1 MKNCIYYYFVGI
13 VNINNLDPNKVKID
27 GRSCKSN
34 FIYYIGL
41 TTIKDLWHLKIDSV
55 NPLYLIIDKLNG
67 YIEESNGNKYL
78 KQVPADE
85 SEDTL
90 KSMKNRNKIF
100 YLINN

>member
-1 MKNCIYYYFVGI
+1 M
-13 VNINNLDPNKVKID
+13 
-27 GRSCKSN
+27 
-34 FIYYIGL
+34 